1 MTRKTPMWRRYLTFW
16 GSDVDRDL
24 RDEVEFH
31 IDARARELI
40 DQGWDAASAH
50 DEARRVFG
58 DAHSILVECHR
69 IDRQF
74 DQERRMNAYLSDIRD
89 DVWFACRQF
98 RRQPRYWAVIVLT
111 LVVGIAASTSLFAVV
126 DGVLLKPLPYPNPD
140 RLVRLQTWNLRGEY
154 VHLSERVKTLNIA
167 AFYPA
172 PREVTVNIGG
182 EPARLSASGVTADLF
197 DVLGVRPAL
206 GRGFTAQEMQEGGSG
221 VPGGEYWRTYGV
233 VILSSGV
240 WRDYFARSPTVI
252 GQTLLV
258 EGVPHTIVG
267 VMPPDFHFPMRD
279 TALWFPHNLEKGGLW
294 AGNVATM
301 IGRLKDGH
309 TLAEARA
316 EVQNVIRSLRE
327 VVPWARFVPTYGK
340 DANVQPLSES
350 IVGGARRVLLVLLAA
365 IGVVV
370 LVLCVNVAN
379 LMLARGI
386 ARDREMVT
394 RAALGAGRGRLTR
407 QVLVENLTVAI
418 ASGAI
423 GFLTSLASL
432 KAIVMFLP
440 ADLPRLEL
448 IHLDARVLLFALA
461 VSTATG
467 VAFGL
472 LPALRASRA
481 GRGLLM
487 RGAGGVVIESR
498 ERRITSVLAALEFS
512 LAVVLAVSAVLL
524 IRSLWNLTAVD
535 PGFTVD
541 RLVAARIAP
550 PGFVRRDIPSQH
562 LYTQRL
568 LEGLAAAPGVRSAAI
583 ANAIPFDVGLYGT
596 VFQIEGRT
604 DAADRSLL
612 QNLGAT
618 YLGVSAG
625 YFETMNVPVIVG
637 RAFTAL
643 DGVSSPRVAMISR
656 RIATRVWGEQSPVGA
671 RIQFRDERQPLV
683 DGSGR
688 LPWFTIVGVV
698 DDVHFADLTGET
710 SAMIYIPLD
719 QFWGLESLRVVVRT
733 DDQTT
738 SVAPTLQTVVARIDP
753 SASVSDVRSYA
764 SRLGDTVARPRFAA
778 YLLGGFAMIAIF
790 LAAIGAYGVLAHAVS
805 RRVRE
810 IGVRLAFGASRGDV
824 FGLLFGHGMRLTLIG
839 TAIGIPIAVGS
850 TRFLSALLF
859 GVNASDPAVFAGVA
873 VVLLLV
879 GLGVSYVPARRATRI
894 DPMEALRYE

>member
-1 MTRKTPMWRRYLTFW
+1 MTLKTPMWRRYLTFW
-16 GSDVDRDL
+16 GRDVDRDL

-31 IDARARELI
+31 IEARTRELI
-40 DQGWDAASAH
+40 DQGWDAASAR

-58 DAHSILVECHR
+58 DAHSILVECHQ

-74 DQERRMNAYLSDIRD
+74 DQERRMSAYLSDIMD

-126 DGVLLKPLPYPNPD
+126 DGVLLKPLPYPNPE
-140 RLVRLQTWNLRGEY
+140 RLVRVQTWNLRGEY
-154 VHLSERVKTLNIA
+154 VHLRERAKTLSVA
-167 AFYPA
+167 AYYPA
-172 PREVTVNIGG
+172 PREVTVSIGG

-197 DVLGVRPAL
+197 DVLGVQPVL
-206 GRGFTAQEMQEGGSG
+206 GRGFTADETQEGGSG

-233 VILSSGV
+233 VILSAST
-240 WRDYFARSPTVI
+240 WRDFFARSPHVI

-258 EGVPHTIVG
+258 EGVPHTVVG
-267 VMPPDFHFPMRD
+267 VMPPDFHFPLRN
-279 TALWFPHNLEKGGLW
+279 TALWFPHNLTKGDLW
-294 AGNVATM
+294 GGNVAKM
-301 IGRLKDGH
+301 IGRLNDGRS
-309 TLAEARA
+309 LADARA
-316 EVQNVIRSLRE
+316 EVQTIIPSLRA
-327 VVPWARFVPTYGK
+327 VIPWARFVPSYGK
-340 DANVQPLSES
+340 DSDVEPLAES
-350 IVGGARRVLLVLLAA
+350 MVGGARRVLLVLLAA

-379 LMLARGI
+379 LMLARGV

-423 GFLTSLASL
+423 GVLTAMASL
-432 KAIVMFLP
+432 KTIVLLLP

-448 IHLDARVLLFALA
+448 IHLDARVLLFALV
-461 VSTATG
+461 VSTTTG

-535 PGFTVD
+535 PGFMVD
-541 RLVAARIAP
+541 RLVTARVSP
-550 PGFVRRDIPSQH
+550 PGFAARDIPAHH
-562 LYTQRL
+562 LFTQQL
-568 LEGLAAAPGVRSAAI
+568 LEGLAAAPGVESAAV
-583 ANAIPFDVGLYGT
+583 ANAIPFDAGLYGT
-596 VFQIEGRT
+596 LFQLEGRSEPLGQGQLS
-604 DAADRSLL
+604 A
-612 QNLGAT
+612 GAT
-618 YLGVSAG
+618 YLGVTAS
-625 YFETMNVPVIVG
+625 YFDTMGIPVIAG
-637 RAFTAL
+637 RAFTSL
-643 DGVSSPRVAMISR
+643 DGITSPRVAMISR
-656 RIATRVWGEQSPVGA
+656 RIARQFWGDTNPVGA
-671 RIQFRDERQPLV
+671 HIRFRDERQPLV
-683 DGSGR
+683 DGPGK

-698 DDVHFADLTGET
+698 DEVHFADLTGDT
-710 SAMIYIPLD
+710 SPMVYIPID
-719 QFWGLESLRVVVRT
+719 QFWGLESLRIVVRS

-738 SVAPTLQTVVARIDP
+738 SIAHTLQTVVARIDP
-753 SASVSDVRSYA
+753 SAPVSDVRSYA
-764 SRLGDTVARPRFAA
+764 SRLGEAVARPRFAA
-778 YLLGGFAMIAIF
+778 YLLGGFASIAIF
-790 LAAIGAYGVLAHAVS
+790 LAAIGAYGVLAHAMS
-805 RRVRE
+805 RRFRE
-810 IGVRLAFGASRGDV
+810 IGVRLAFGASRRAV

-839 TAIGIPIAVGS
+839 TAVGIPIAVGT

-859 GVNASDPAVFAGVA
+859 GVNAGDPAVFAGVA
-873 VVLLLV
+873 VVMLLV

>member
-1 MTRKTPMWRRYLTFW
+1 MPRTTPMWRRYLTFW
-16 GSDVDRDL
+16 GRDIDRDV

-40 DQGWDAASAH
+40 DEGWDPASAH

-58 DAHSILVECHR
+58 DAHAVFVECRH
-69 IDRQF
+69 INHQLE
-74 DQERRMNAYLSDIRD
+74 QERRMSAYLSDIKD

-126 DGVLLKPLPYPNPD
+126 DGVLLKPLPYSNPD

-154 VHLSERVKTLNIA
+154 VHLRERAKTSSVA
-167 AFYPA
+167 AYYPA
-172 PREVTVNIGG
+172 PREVTVSIGG

-197 DVLGVRPAL
+197 DVLGVQPAL
-206 GRGFTAQEMQEGGSG
+206 GRGFTTQEMQEGGTG

-233 VILSSGV
+233 VILSSST
-240 WRDYFARSPTVI
+240 WRDYFARDPRVV
-252 GQTLLV
+252 GRTLLV
-258 EGVPHTIVG
+258 EGVPHTVVG
-267 VMPPDFHFPMRD
+267 VMPPNFQFPLRD
-279 TALWFPHNLEKGGLW
+279 TALWFPHNMTKGDLW
-294 AGNVATM
+294 GGNVAKM
-301 IGRLKDGH
+301 IARLNDGH
-309 TLAEARA
+309 TLTEARA
-316 EVQNVIRSLRE
+316 EIKTIISSLRS
-327 VVPWARFVPTYGK
+327 VIPWVQWVPSYGK
-340 DANVQPLSES
+340 DADVEPLAES

-418 ASGAI
+418 ASGAMGVI
-423 GFLTSLASL
+423 TALVSL
-432 KAIVMFLP
+432 KTIVKLLP

-448 IHLDARVLLFALA
+448 IHLDARVLLFAFV
-461 VSTATG
+461 VSSATG

-487 RGAGGVVIESR
+487 RGAGGVVVESR

-524 IRSLWNLTAVD
+524 LRSLWNLTAVD
-535 PGFTVD
+535 PGFTAD
-541 RLVAARIAP
+541 RLVAARVSP
-550 PGFVRRDIPSQH
+550 PGFAQRDIPSHH
-562 LYTQRL
+562 LFTQQL
-568 LEGLAAAPGVRSAAI
+568 LDGLAAAPGVRSAAV
-583 ANAIPFDVGLYGT
+583 ASAIPFDAGLFGT
-596 VFQIEGRT
+596 MFQIEGRP
-604 DAADRSLL
+604 DATSKG
-612 QNLGAT
+612 QQSVNAT
-618 YLGVSAG
+618 FLGVSAT
-625 YFETMNVPVIVG
+625 YFHTMDIPLLAG
-637 RAFTAL
+637 RAFTPL
-643 DGVSSPRVAMISR
+643 DGVNSPRVVMISR
-656 RIATRVWGEQSPVGA
+656 RIAGQFWGDESPIGA
-671 RIQFRDERQPLV
+671 HIRFLDQRQPLV
-683 DGSGR
+683 DGPGR
-688 LPWFTIVGVV
+688 LPSFTIVGVV
-698 DDVHFADLTGET
+698 EEIHFADLTGET
-710 SAMIYIPLD
+710 SPMVYVPLD
-719 QFWGLESLRVVVRT
+719 QTWNLESLRAVIRT
-733 DDQTT
+733 DDRAT
-738 SVAPTLQTVVARIDP
+738 SVARTLQNVVARIDP
-753 SASVSDVRSYA
+753 SAPVSDVRNYE
-764 SRLGDTVARPRFAA
+764 SRLGDAVARPRFAA
-778 YLLGGFAMIAIF
+778 YLLGGFASIAIF
-790 LAAIGAYGVLAHAVS
+790 LAAIGAYGVLAHAMS

-810 IGVRLAFGASRGDV
+810 IGVRLAFGASSRDV

-839 TAIGIPIAVGS
+839 TAIGIPIAIGS

-859 GVNASDPAVFAGVA
+859 GVDANEPVIFAGVA
-873 VVLLLV
+873 VALLLV

>member
-1 MTRKTPMWRRYLTFW
+1 MLRKTPMWRRYLTFW
-16 GSDVDRDL
+16 GRDVDRDV

-40 DQGWDAASAH
+40 DQGWDPPSAH

-58 DAHSILVECHR
+58 DPHAVLVECRH
-69 IDRQF
+69 INRQLE
-74 DQERRMNAYLSDIRD
+74 QERRMNAYLSDIRD

-98 RRQPRYWAVIVLT
+98 RRQPRYWSVIVLT

-140 RLVRLQTWNLRGEY
+140 RLVRIQSWNLRGEY
-154 VHLSERVKTLNIA
+154 VHLRERAKTFSVA
-167 AFYPA
+167 AYYPA
-172 PREVTVNIGG
+172 PREVTVSIGG

-197 DVLGVRPAL
+197 DVLGVQPAL
-206 GRGFTAQEMQEGGSG
+206 GRGFTAQEMREGGTG

-233 VILSSGV
+233 VILSSSV
-240 WRDYFARSPTVI
+240 WRDYFARSSGVI
-252 GQTLLV
+252 GQTLVV

-279 TALWFPHNLEKGGLW
+279 TALWFPHNMTKGDLW
-294 AGNVATM
+294 SGNVAKM

-309 TLAEARA
+309 TLSEARA
-316 EVQNVIRSLRE
+316 EVQTIIPSLRS
-327 VVPWARFVPTYGK
+327 VVPWAKWVPEYGK
-340 DANVQPLSES
+340 DSSVEPLAES

-365 IGVVV
+365 IGIVV

-394 RAALGAGRGRLTR
+394 RAALGAWRGRLTR

-423 GFLTSLASL
+423 GVLTSLVSL
-432 KAIVMFLP
+432 KTIVNVLP

-448 IHLDARVLLFALA
+448 IHLDARVLLFAFA

-487 RGAGGVVIESR
+487 RGTGGVVVEIR
-498 ERRITSVLAALEFS
+498 ERRLTSVLAALEFS

-524 IRSLWNLTAVD
+524 LRSLWNLTSVD

-541 RLVAARIAP
+541 RLVAARVSP
-550 PGFVRRDIPSQH
+550 PGFSRRDIPARH
-562 LYTQRL
+562 LFSEQL
-568 LEGLAAAPGVRSAAI
+568 LEGLSGAQGVRSAAI
-583 ANAIPFDVGLYGT
+583 ANAIPFDAGLFGT
-596 VFQIEGRT
+596 IFQIEGLSDPT
-604 DAADRSLL
+604 GQGVRSA
-612 QNLGAT
+612 NAT
-618 YLGVSAG
+618 YLGVSKD
-625 YFETMNVPVIVG
+625 YFRTMDIPVIAG
-637 RAFTAL
+637 RTFTSL
-643 DGVSSPRVAMISR
+643 DGVSSPRVVIISR
-656 RIATRVWGEQSPVGA
+656 RIAKEFWGDNSPLGA
-671 RIQFRDERQPLV
+671 HIRFRDERQPLV
-683 DGSGR
+683 DGPGK

-698 DDVHFADLTGET
+698 EEVHFADLTGAT
-710 SAMIYIPLD
+710 APMLYVPLG
-719 QFWGLESLRVVVRT
+719 QFWDLESLRAVVRT

-738 SVAPTLQTVVARIDP
+738 SIARTLQAVVARIDP
-753 SASVSDVRSYA
+753 SAPVSDIRSFA

-778 YLLGGFAMIAIF
+778 YLLGGFATIAVF
-790 LAAIGAYGVLAHAVS
+790 LAAIGAYGVLAHAMS
-805 RRVRE
+805 RRIRE
-810 IGVRLAFGASRGDV
+810 IGVRLAFGASSRSV

-839 TAIGIPIAVGS
+839 IAIGIPIAIGS

-859 GVNASDPAVFAGVA
+859 GVNATEPAVFAAVA
-873 VVLLLV
+873 IVLLLV

>member
-1 MTRKTPMWRRYLTFW
+1 MAGKTPMWRRYLTFW
-16 GSDVDRDL
+16 GRDLDRDL
-24 RDEVEFH
+24 HDEVDFH
-31 IDARARELI
+31 IDERARELI
-40 DQGWDAASAH
+40 DQGWDIASAR

-58 DAHSILVECHR
+58 DAHAILVECRR
-69 IDRQF
+69 IDRRF
-74 DQERRMNAYLSDIRD
+74 DQERRMTAYLSDIKD

-98 RRQPRYWAVIVLT
+98 RRQPRYWAVIVVT

-126 DGVLLKPLPYPNPD
+126 DGVLLKPLAYPRPE

-154 VHLSERVKTLNIA
+154 IQLRERANTLSVA
-167 AFYPA
+167 AYYPA
-172 PREVTVNIGG
+172 PREVTVSIGG

-197 DVLGVRPAL
+197 DVLGVRPVL
-206 GRGFTAQEMQEGGSG
+206 GRGFTAEETREGGTG
-221 VPGGEYWRTYGV
+221 VAGSEYWRTYGV
-233 VILSSGV
+233 VILSAGT
-240 WRDYFARSPTVI
+240 WRDYFGRSPHVV

-258 EGVPHTIVG
+258 EGVPHTVVG
-267 VMPPDFHFPMRD
+267 VMPPDFHFPFRN
-279 TALWFPHNLEKGGLW
+279 TALWFPHNLAKSDLW
-294 AGNVATM
+294 NGNVAKM

-309 TLAEARA
+309 SLAEARA
-316 EVQNVIRSLRE
+316 EVQTIIPSLRD
-327 VVPWARFVPTYGK
+327 VIPWARFVPSYGK
-340 DANVQPLSES
+340 DSDVEPLSES

-365 IGVVV
+365 IGVLV

-418 ASGAI
+418 ASGAL
-423 GFLTSLASL
+423 GVLTAMASL
-432 KAIVMFLP
+432 KAIVLLLP
-440 ADLPRLEL
+440 PDLPRLEL
-448 IHLDARVLLFALA
+448 IRLDARVLLFALGL
-461 VSTATG
+461 STITG
-467 VAFGL
+467 AAFGL

-512 LAVVLAVSAVLL
+512 FAVVLAVSAVLL
-524 IRSLWNLTAVD
+524 IRSLWNLTAVN

-541 RLVAARIAP
+541 RLVTARVAP
-550 PGFVRRDIPSQH
+550 PGFVRRDIPAQH
-562 LYTQRL
+562 LYTRRL
-568 LEGLAAAPGVRSAAI
+568 LEGLSAAPGVRSTAI

-604 DAADRSLL
+604 DAADRSLV
-612 QNLGAT
+612 QNLGAN

-625 YFETMNVPVIVG
+625 YFETMNVPVIDG
-637 RAFTAL
+637 RAFTPL

-656 RIATRVWGEQSPVGA
+656 RIATRVWGKQSPVGA
-671 RIQFRDERQPLV
+671 HIQFRDERQPLV
-683 DGSGR
+683 EGPGR
-688 LPWFTIVGVV
+688 LPAFTIVGVV

-710 SAMIYIPLD
+710 AAMIYIPLD

-733 DDQTT
+733 DDQAT
-738 SVAPTLQTVVARIDP
+738 SIARTLQTVVGRIDP
-753 SASVSDVRSYA
+753 SAPVSEVQSYA

-778 YLLGGFAMIAIF
+778 YLLGGFASIAIF
-790 LAAIGAYGVLAHAVS
+790 LAAVGAYGVLAHAMS

-810 IGVRLAFGASRGDV
+810 IGVRLAFGASSRNV
-824 FGLLFGHGMRLTLIG
+824 FGLLFGHGMRLTLLG
-839 TAIGIPIAVGS
+839 TAIGIPIAIGS
-850 TRFLSALLF
+850 TRFLSGLLF
-859 GVNASDPAVFAGVA
+859 GVDAADPAVFATVA
-873 VVLLLV
+873 VVMLLV

-894 DPMEALRYE
+894 APMEALRYE